1 MLTVEREEA
10 ILALVNKHG
19 IVSVRELAELCNV
32 TEMTIRRDLRRLEAS
47 DLLRRTRGGAVRI
60 DRPALTAAPD
70 EPLVKVDSPDAL
82 ILAPVQ
88 NLTAHT
94 MRERAIR
101 NRIPLLAESAPF
113 DGAIYLGPRNFE
125 ASFTLGRWAGE
136 YVQRRFGGKARVLD
150 ITQTLINIR
159 ARSAGFAHGL
169 YSVLDTDADII
180 SINGRGL
187 YSEAYQVAFDALRL
201 HPEINVIF
209 GINDDS
215 VLGGLQAYR
224 DLHGDADRV
233 LAVNVG
239 GEGKTLFDVLHRGGP
254 LKACLALFPEVV
266 GRLGIE
272 GVQRLWAGESF
283 GCEIITPSA
292 ILTAENLTD
301 FYTPTENG
309 WELCK
314 EAVDRLEQTRWSTPV
329 PHTPGKS
336 ISFVIHYRTHEWY
349 QNLAQSMRQHAAAA
363 GIKLSVVDVNEDLK
377 AEIRELRRLIGKL
390 AASYVEDGE
399 IVILDTG
406 TYTAD
411 MAQFLEGR
419 RDLTVITNSFD
430 VFQRLRT
437 SPNIKITLT
446 GGDFD
451 PDTRAF
457 VGHGAKLLLEEI
469 RADKVFVVAGGLSA
483 SFGLSSETQPE
494 AEVRRAMINAAREVV
509 VLADHTVLGTDS
521 HIHVVGLNQ
530 VDTVITDAGV
540 MSVHR
545 VDLNQ
550 RGIQVIVAGQVA
562 NGFTYC
568 DQPARL
574 DQSDQ

>member
-1 MLTVEREEA
+1 MLTVEREET
-10 ILALVNKHG
+10 IVALVNQHG
-19 IVSVRELAELCNV
+19 VVSVRELAELCDV
-32 TEMTIRRDLRRLEAS
+32 TEMTIRRDLRRLESS

-60 DRPALTAAPD
+60 DRPALTAAPGA
-70 EPLVKVDSPDAL
+70 EASAKVDIPDAL

-88 NLTAHT
+88 NLAAHT

-101 NRIPLLAESAPF
+101 NQIPLLAESAPF
-113 DGAIYLGPRNFE
+113 EGAIYLGPRNFE
-125 ASFTLGRWAGE
+125 ASFALGRWAAD
-136 YVQRRFGGKARVLD
+136 YVRQHFGDTAHVLD

-169 YSVLDTDADII
+169 YSVLDTNAHIT

-187 YSEAYQVAFDALRL
+187 YNEAYQVALDALRL

-215 VLGGLQAYR
+215 VLGGLQAHR
-224 DLHGDADRV
+224 DLHGESDRV

-239 GEGKTLFDVLHRGGP
+239 GEGKTLFDVLHRDGL

-266 GRLGIE
+266 GRMAIE
-272 GVQRLWAGESF
+272 GVRRLWAGEDI

-292 ILTAENLTD
+292 ILTPDNLTD
-301 FYTPTENG
+301 YYAPTDTG
-309 WELCK
+309 WELR
-314 EAVDRLEQTRWSTPV
+314 EDAVHHLEQTRWPDPPPDV
-329 PHTPGKS
+329 AGKHV
-336 ISFVIHYRTHEWY
+336 SFVIHYRTHEWY
-349 QNLAQSMRQHAAAA
+349 QNLAQAMRQHAAAA
-363 GIKLSVVDVNEDLK
+363 GIHLTVEDLNADLQ
-377 AEIRELRRLIGKL
+377 AEIRELRRLIGKV

-399 IVILDTG
+399 IVILDSG

-411 MAQFLEGR
+411 MAQFLDGR

-430 VFQRLRT
+430 VFQRLHT
-437 SPNIKITLT
+437 NPNVRVTLT

-451 PDTRAF
+451 PATRAF
-457 VGHGAKLLLEEI
+457 VGRGAKLLLQEL

-494 AEVRRAMINAAREVV
+494 AEVRRAMIDAAREVV

-521 HIHVVGLNQ
+521 HIHVAGLDQ

-540 MSVHR
+540 MSAHR

-562 NGFTYC
+562 NGFSQC
-568 DQPARL
+568 DPPERPHG
-574 DQSDQ
+574 